1 MRRRASKYILEVC
14 EMKEG
19 RWPKICL
26 KGELRGISNG
36 RPSQWGAKGEEAI
49 EAVGSGT
56 VMDSMYN
63 FIRGKGNNETIK
75 RLLEEGNERK
85 ME

>member
-26 KGELRGISNG
+26 KEELRGISNG
-36 RPSQWGAKGEEAI
+36 Q
-49 EAVGSGT
+49 
-56 VMDSMYN
+56 
-63 FIRGKGNNETIK
+63 
-75 RLLEEGNERK
+75 
-85 ME
+85 